1 MTYEEIKRIL
11 SEVKEELSRKFGVR
25 RIGVFGSYV
34 RGDQTPRSDVDILVD
49 IDKEKKIFDN
59 YMDLKFYLENLF
71 GMKVDLVLE
80 STLRKNM
87 KEYILKEVEYV

>member
-1 MTYEEIKRIL
+1 MTYKEIKRIPL
-11 SEVKEELSRKFGVR
+11 EVKEKLSRKFSVR

-34 RGDQTPRSDVDILVD
+34 RGDQTPRSDVDIDREGKTLN
-49 IDKEKKIFDN
+49 N

-71 GMKVDLVLE
+71 GMKVDLILE

-87 KEYILKEVEYV
+87 KEYILKEVEYVL